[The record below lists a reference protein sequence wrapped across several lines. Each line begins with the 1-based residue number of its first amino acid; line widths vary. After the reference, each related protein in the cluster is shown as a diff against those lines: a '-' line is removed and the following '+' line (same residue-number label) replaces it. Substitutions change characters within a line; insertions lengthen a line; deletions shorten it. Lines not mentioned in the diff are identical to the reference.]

1 MSNPWWR
8 SAAVYQIYPRSFRD
22 LDGDGTGDL
31 RGIIAELPYLASLH
45 VDAVWLSPFY
55 PSPQRDSGYDVADPR
70 AVDPMYGTLDDAREL
85 FDRAHALGLRVI
97 VDVVP
102 NHSSS
107 EREWFR
113 QALAAAPG
121 SPERARYHF
130 LDGRGA
136 DGDEPPTNWVSWF
149 GGGAWTRIT
158 EPDGTPG
165 QWYLHQFDSSQPD
178 LNWSNPEVV
187 QDGLET
193 LRFWLDLGADGF
205 RVDVALG
212 LAKDMT
218 YPDLDDPEALISA
231 MRMDLDDGSE
241 AAMERRQRVANSAIL
256 DRDEVQEIYRGWR
269 LLMDSYDRDVMAV
282 AEAWVPPER
291 AARYV
296 APDTLH
302 QIFTFDFM
310 AAPWDSE
317 RLKAVIEATVAG
329 LQVTGAPAT
338 WALSNHDS
346 PRVVSRL
353 GGGPEGLRR
362 ARALALIA
370 HALPGSV
377 YVFQGEE
384 LGLADV
390 DLADDVRQDPVFFRT
405 GGAQKG
411 RDAARVPIPWTGT
424 SAPYGFG
431 SNADTWLPMPEGWA
445 RLTVEAENRDPTSTL
460 NQYRSMLR
468 LRHELADL
476 DDGGLIVEVHPGGIL
491 VIRRGAR
498 FACVVNC
505 GADPHR
511 SPVTGDVLVSSDGS
525 HGRDMV
531 EGGSLM
537 LPPSTGVWVLT

>member
-1 MSNPWWR
+1 MSAPWWR
-8 SAAVYQIYPRSFRD
+8 SAAVYQVYPRSFRD

-31 RGIIAELPYLASLH
+31 RGVIAELPYLASLH
-45 VDAVWLSPFY
+45 VDALWLSPFY

-70 AVDPMYGTLDDAREL
+70 DVDPMYGTLDDAREL
-85 FDRAHALGLRVI
+85 FSRAHALGLRVI

-130 LDGRGA
+130 LDGRGV

-158 EPDGTPG
+158 EPDGAPG

-187 QDGLET
+187 EDGLET

-212 LAKDMT
+212 LAKDMS

-241 AAMERRQRVANSAIL
+241 AAMERRRRVANSAIL

-269 LLMDSYDRDVMAV
+269 RLMDSYDRDVMAV

-310 AAPWDSE
+310 AAPWDAH

-329 LQVTGAPAT
+329 LQVTDAPAT

-353 GGGPEGLRR
+353 GGGEEGLRR

-377 YVFQGEE
+377 YVYQGEE
-384 LGLADV
+384 LGLTDV
-390 DLADDVRQDPVFFRT
+390 DLADAVRQDPVFFRT

-411 RDAARVPIPWTGT
+411 RDGARVPIPWSGN

-445 RLTVEAENRDPTSTL
+445 RLTVEAEDGDPSSTL
-460 NQYRSMLR
+460 NQYRTMLR

-476 DDGGLIVEVHPGGIL
+476 DEGGLSVEVHGGGIL

-505 GADPHR
+505 GADPQR
-511 SPVTGDVLVSSDGS
+511 SPVTGDVVVSSDGS
-525 HGRDMV
+525 DAQDRI

-537 LPPSTGVWVLT
+537 LPPSIGVWILT